1 MIMKKY
7 KWFANSSDGSFDDES
22 KEYFTSKEECYNDMR
37 NSALEKMKWNTEW
50 EDVDDDDT
58 IGYRVHFSRNKIIHE
73 SYSGLYTYVIIETAD
88 MKTLELTQDACKLI
102 ADALQAQIETLVDH
116 NKIIAMHGIDDVVQK
131 YIDKNNTKIGE
142 IKTLLD
148 YINS

>member
-1 MIMKKY
+1 
-7 KWFANSSDGSFDDES
+7 
-22 KEYFTSKEECYNDMR
+22 
-37 NSALEKMKWNTEW
+37 
-50 EDVDDDDT
+50 
-58 IGYRVHFSRNKIIHE
+58 
-73 SYSGLYTYVIIETAD
+73 